1 MYQTRF
7 TFLCTEE
14 EKSQLR
20 RLSNFHHRSQ
30 SDVVRMLLRKAI
42 SDLLSNSQSKN
53 EPNKGV
59 KYEQSSTKS

>member
-20 RLSNFHHRSQ
+20 KLSNYHHRSQ
-30 SDVVRMLLRKAI
+30 SDVVRMLLRKAV
-42 SDLLSNSQSKN
+42 SELSKKSPAEDKTQKGKN
-53 EPNKGV
+53 
-59 KYEQSSTKS
+59 YEQPIES